1 MNELNEHRVEKDL
14 VATREHGAPVS
25 VNQFWKKEDEEA
37 YIVSLIKELKEK
49 YDYEDMAYIAFS
61 RDELLRMGTV
71 LTEHGIPWI
80 LLNPEPTL
88 KNSRVMAAIGLLK
101 FMKDPTDTASAFL
114 YLNAASDNTMME
126 KTNDEIMSE
135 IRRLQVELDD
145 IQSLPA
151 ARDVAA
157 LKRLL
162 EVLDVTDEI
171 YAGFLKK
178 LLHRK
183 TLEEI
188 IEYGHDFYD
197 YGEKETEK
205 RENNVCDAIYALG
218 EIEYVNVVMQNDEV
232 SN

>member
-1 MNELNEHRVEKDL
+1 
-14 VATREHGAPVS
+14 
-25 VNQFWKKEDEEA
+25 
-37 YIVSLIKELKEK
+37 
-49 YDYEDMAYIAFS
+49 
-61 RDELLRMGTV
+61 
-71 LTEHGIPWI
+71 
-80 LLNPEPTL
+80 
-88 KNSRVMAAIGLLK
+88 MAAIGLLK
-101 FMKDPTDTASAFL
+101 FMKDPTDTASVFL
-114 YLNAASDNTMME
+114 FLNAVSDNTMME

-135 IRRLQVELDD
+135 IRSLQVELDD

-162 EVLDVTDEI
+162 DVLDVTDEI

-205 RENNVCDAIYALG
+205 REKDYPG
-218 EIEYVNVVMQNDEV
+218 VVLTTAHSSKGKEWPVVFNGISHYHTKRLAVEDVEENAGYYLFLRQGRGIFSILPANP
-232 SN
+232 